1 MREAVVIDA
10 VRTPVGRYGGVLKDV
25 RSDDMAALCIAEIA
39 KRNNLD
45 PSKVEDV
52 ILGCSNQA
60 GDDNRNVGRMALL
73 LAGFP
78 VEIGGQTINRLCGSA
93 LNAINSAAQAI
104 KVGEGDVF
112 IAGGTESMTRSPFVF
127 GKAETAFSRDM
138 NVFDST
144 IGWRFVNPKMKEK
157 YGTLGMGET
166 AELVA
171 EKYGITRQEQDEFA
185 LLTQQKW
192 GKAFDA
198 GKFKDEMVNV
208 PIPGKKGEVS
218 YVDRDEH
225 PRPDVTMDQLAKLKP
240 AFKKDG
246 TVTAGNASG
255 VNDGAAAVLLM
266 EAQTAKDLGYKP
278 IVRVVASAVAGV
290 HPSYMG
296 LGPIPATR
304 KALQRAGLKAEQLDV
319 IELNEAF
326 AAQSIPCIRELG
338 LDPAKVNVNGGAIA
352 IGHPLGSTGARIFAT
367 LVHEMKRTQCALWPC
382 QHVHRRR
389 TGHCDH
395 RRARL
400 RISESAACCR
410 FADSVRKCR
419 TCRFTMTAAY
429 AGKPCLLRSFYGRSA
444 FRYSRT

>member
-25 RSDDMAALCIAEIA
+25 RSDDMAALCIGEIT

-45 PSKVEDV
+45 PNKVEDV
-52 ILGCSNQA
+52 IFGCSNQA

-73 LAGFP
+73 LAGYP
-78 VEIGGQTINRLCGSA
+78 VEVAGQTINRLCGSA

-104 KVGEGDVF
+104 KAGEGDVF
-112 IAGGTESMTRSPFVF
+112 VAGGTESMTRSPFVF
-127 GKAETAFSRDM
+127 GKADSAFSREM

-198 GKFKDEMVNV
+198 GKFKDEVVPV

-218 YVDRDEH
+218 YVERDEH
-225 PRPDVTMDQLAKLKP
+225 PRPDVTMEQLAKLKP

-278 IVRVVASAVAGV
+278 IVRVVASAIAGV
-290 HPSYMG
+290 HPNYMG

-304 KALQRAGLKAEQLDV
+304 KALQRAGLKIEDIDLV
-319 IELNEAF
+319 ELNEAF

-367 LVHEMKRTQCALWPC
+367 LVHEMKRTN
-382 QHVHRRR
+382 
-389 TGHCDH
+389 
-395 RRARL
+395 AR
-400 RISESAACCR
+400 
-410 FADSVRKCR
+410 
-419 TCRFTMTAAY
+419 
-429 AGKPCLLRSFYGRSA
+429 YGLVSMCIGVGQGIATIVERV
-444 FRYSRT
+444 

>member
-52 ILGCSNQA
+52 IFGCSNQA

-78 VEIGGQTINRLCGSA
+78 VEIPGQTINRLCGSA

-104 KVGEGDVF
+104 KAGEGDVF

-127 GKAETAFSRDM
+127 GKAESAFSRDM

-144 IGWRFVNPKMKEK
+144 IGWRFVNSKMKEK

-266 EAQTAKDLGYKP
+266 EAQTAKDLGYTP

-367 LVHEMKRTQCALWPC
+367 LVHEMKRSN
-382 QHVHRRR
+382 
-389 TGHCDH
+389 
-395 RRARL
+395 AR
-400 RISESAACCR
+400 
-410 FADSVRKCR
+410 
-419 TCRFTMTAAY
+419 
-429 AGKPCLLRSFYGRSA
+429 YGLVSMCIGVGQGIATIVERV
-444 FRYSRT
+444 

>member
-1 MREAVVIDA
+1 MKEAVVIDA
-10 VRTPVGRYGGVLKDV
+10 VRTPVGKYGGVLKDV
-25 RSDDMAALCIAEIA
+25 RSDDMAALCITEII

-45 PSKVEDV
+45 PNKVEDV

-78 VEIGGQTINRLCGSA
+78 VEIGGQTVNRLCGSA

-112 IAGGTESMTRSPFVF
+112 VAGGTESMTRSPFVF
-127 GKAETAFSRDM
+127 GKAEAAFSREA

-144 IGWRFVNPKMKEK
+144 IGWRFINPKMKEK

-166 AELVA
+166 AEKVA
-171 EKYGITRQEQDEFA
+171 EKYGITRQEQDQFA
-185 LLTQQKW
+185 LATQHKW
-192 GKAFDA
+192 GDAFAA
-198 GKFKDEMVNV
+198 GKFKDELVHV
-208 PIPGKKGEVS
+208 PTKGAKKGEIIL
-218 YVDRDEH
+218 VDRDEH
-225 PRPDVTMDQLAKLKP
+225 PRPDVTIEQLAKLPP

-266 EAQTAKDLGYKP
+266 EAQTAKALGYKP

-290 HPSYMG
+290 HPDYMG
-296 LGPIPATR
+296 MGPVPATR
-304 KALQRAGLKAEQLDV
+304 KALQRAGLKIDDIDLV
-319 IELNEAF
+319 ELNEAF

-367 LVHEMKRTQCALWPC
+367 LVHEMKR
-382 QHVHRRR
+382 RN
-389 TGHCDH
+389 
-395 RRARL
+395 
-400 RISESAACCR
+400 
-410 FADSVRKCR
+410 VR
-419 TCRFTMTAAY
+419 
-429 AGKPCLLRSFYGRSA
+429 YGLVSMCIGVGQGIATIVERV
-444 FRYSRT
+444 

>member
-25 RSDDMAALCIAEIA
+25 RSDDLAALCIAEIT

-45 PSKVEDV
+45 PGKVEDV
-52 ILGCSNQA
+52 IFGCSNQA

-78 VEIGGQTINRLCGSA
+78 VEVGGQTINRLCGSA

-104 KVGEGDVF
+104 KVGEGDIF

-127 GKAETAFSRDM
+127 AKAETAFSREVT
-138 NVFDST
+138 VFDST

-157 YGTLGMGET
+157 YGTTGMGET
-166 AELVA
+166 AEKVA

-185 LLTQQKW
+185 LATQKKW
-192 GKAFDA
+192 GAAFAA
-198 GKFKDEMVNV
+198 GKFKDELVYV
-208 PIPGKKGEVS
+208 PTKGAKKGEVIL
-218 YVDRDEH
+218 VDRDEH
-225 PRPDVTMDQLAKLKP
+225 PRPDVTIEQLAKLSP

-278 IVRVVASAVAGV
+278 IVRVVAGAVAGV
-290 HPSYMG
+290 HPDYMG
-296 LGPIPATR
+296 MGPVPATR
-304 KALQRAGLKAEQLDV
+304 KALQRAGLKIEDIDLV
-319 IELNEAF
+319 ELNEAF

-352 IGHPLGSTGARIFAT
+352 IGHPLGSTGARIFTT
-367 LVHEMKRTQCALWPC
+367 LVHEMKRRNARYGLVTMCIGVGQGIATI
-382 QHVHRRR
+382 VE
-389 TGHCDH
+389 
-395 RRARL
+395 RA
-400 RISESAACCR
+400 
-410 FADSVRKCR
+410 
-419 TCRFTMTAAY
+419 
-429 AGKPCLLRSFYGRSA
+429 
-444 FRYSRT
+444 

>member
-25 RSDDMAALCIAEIA
+25 RSDDMAALCIAEIT

-78 VEIGGQTINRLCGSA
+78 VEVGGQTINRLCGSA

-127 GKAETAFSRDM
+127 GKAETAFPRDVK
-138 NVFDST
+138 VFDST
-144 IGWRFVNPKMKEK
+144 IGWRFVNPKMAEK
-157 YGTLGMGET
+157 YGTIGMGET
-166 AELVA
+166 AEKVA
-171 EKYGITRQEQDEFA
+171 EKYSIARKEQDEFA
-185 LLTQQKW
+185 LATQHKW
-192 GKAFDA
+192 GAAFAA
-198 GKFKDEMVNV
+198 GKFKDELVCV
-208 PIPGKKGEVS
+208 PTKGAKKGEIIL
-218 YVDRDEH
+218 VDRDEH
-225 PRPDVTMDQLAKLKP
+225 PRPDVTMEQLAKLPP

-255 VNDGAAAVLLM
+255 VNDGAAAVLLV
-266 EAQTAKDLGYKP
+266 EAQTAKALGYKP

-290 HPSYMG
+290 HPDYMG
-296 LGPIPATR
+296 MGPVPATR
-304 KALQRAGLKAEQLDV
+304 KALQRAGLKIDDIDLV
-319 IELNEAF
+319 ELNEAF

-352 IGHPLGSTGARIFAT
+352 IGHPLGSTGARIFTT
-367 LVHEMKRTQCALWPC
+367 LVHEMKRRGSRYGL
-382 QHVHRRR
+382 V
-389 TGHCDH
+389 
-395 RRARL
+395 
-400 RISESAACCR
+400 
-410 FADSVRKCR
+410 
-419 TCRFTMTAAY
+419 TMCIGVGQGIATIVE
-429 AGKPCLLRSFYGRSA
+429 RV
-444 FRYSRT
+444 